1 MDLTLDSFYSTSTEI
16 LYITSIAWIL
26 KAFFRNNNIFINDL
40 TSLPSPRN
48 TILYNYTDRTK
59 VIRLRSENS
68 YLGQTVRP
76 SFRLLL

>member
-48 TILYNYTDRTK
+48 TILYNHTDRTK